1 MQESEFRDWARRAFG
16 TYEERL
22 RRLEERPVA
31 SGMKIEVPGKIQGEM
46 ESLAVK
52 LLAEV
57 RAGRVSGLAIA
68 YLTERGRA
76 MTGWAEGSY
85 GAFALS
91 GATSFLGLE
100 MLESVRAVEKEGR
113 RGRPLGDGAGA
124 AWGTDEGSRPPA
136 SWPARPP
143 RGDCSGMTQE
153 KEELVAQ
160 IERLIEALE
169 TADLGDDAEV
179 LVVARGIDGLQR
191 LIAEWREAEGLA

>member
-16 TYEERL
+16 SYEERL

-31 SGMKIEVPGKIQGEM
+31 SGLKIETPGKVRGEM

-68 YLTERGRA
+68 YLTDEGRS

-100 MLESVRAVEKEGR
+100 MLESVRAGEKEEGA
-113 RGRPLGDGAGA
+113 AGA
-124 AWGTDEGSRPPA
+124 AGGKAPGGGVGSSDEGRPEGA
-136 SWPARPP
+136 
-143 RGDCSGMTQE
+143 
-153 KEELVAQ
+153 
-160 IERLIEALE
+160 
-169 TADLGDDAEV
+169 
-179 LVVARGIDGLQR
+179 
-191 LIAEWREAEGLA
+191 GLAGSAPAGGA

>member
-31 SGMKIEVPGKIQGEM
+31 SVAKIETPGKVQGEL

-68 YLTERGRA
+68 YLTDEGRP

-100 MLESVRAVEKEGR
+100 MLESVRAVER
-113 RGRPLGDGAGA
+113 RDELAAGA
-124 AWGTDEGSRPPA
+124 ARGNRRRKPWAREVAASAPA
-136 SWPARPP
+136 GGA
-143 RGDCSGMTQE
+143 
-153 KEELVAQ
+153 
-160 IERLIEALE
+160 
-169 TADLGDDAEV
+169 
-179 LVVARGIDGLQR
+179 
-191 LIAEWREAEGLA
+191 